1 MDSAWVAAR
10 AAAMAAA
17 RDAARAAAGAAQLKQ
32 FIKMVNEAEPS
43 KPLT

>member
-1 MDSAWVAAR
+1 M
-10 AAAMAAA
+10 AAAM
-17 RDAARAAAGAAQLKQ
+17 DAARAAAGAAQLKQ